1 MHTERSFQ
9 LSEKLLTDLK
19 AVNPFIERVCLK
31 IFALTGS
38 EDEVFKVKLV
48 LEEALTNAMRHGNAL
63 DPAREVTVRI
73 EADQQK
79 VVLDVH
85 DEGKGFD
92 FKKLPD
98 PTERGY
104 SDRVSGRG
112 VFLMHKFMDEV
123 EFYDGG
129 SGVKMT
135 KKFRV

>member
-1 MHTERSFQ
+1 MRTKHSF
-9 LSEKLLTDLK
+9 LLNEKILTDLK
-19 AVNPFIERVCLK
+19 AVNPFIDGVCRK
-31 IFALTGS
+31 ILALTGL

-63 DPAREVTVRI
+63 DPAREVAVRI
-73 EADQQK
+73 EADRQK
-79 VVLDVH
+79 IVLDVH

-92 FKKLPD
+92 FENLPD

-104 SDRVSGRG
+104 SERSCGRG

-123 EFYDGG
+123 KFYDGG

-135 KKFRV
+135 KKFKV